1 MKDSF
6 GNSFTKT
13 LATVGVAVVTAIL
26 FITTAI
32 AGGKL
37 GSFAAYLPLA
47 ILLSSSVSIAGIWL
61 FGRPRKSDSASL
73 KKLKELENR
82 VQELEARIHNAEIV
96 DSFENRLA
104 EKEISQRFS
113 QSSPAQNDRSPS
125 IQQSAK
131 Q

>member
-13 LATVGVAVVTAIL
+13 LATIGVVVATAIL

-37 GSFAAYLPLA
+37 GGFSAYLPLA
-47 ILLSSSVSIAGIWL
+47 ILLSSSVSITAIWL

-82 VQELEARIHNAEIV
+82 VCELEARIHNAEIV

-104 EKEISQRFS
+104 EKEVNHRFAK
-113 QSSPAQNDRSPS
+113 SSPSQQSQASP
-125 IQQSAK
+125 IQQ
-131 Q
+131 